1 MLASELF
8 SGLELVLLD
17 RDGVIN
23 EESDRFIRRPAEW
36 LPVEG
41 SIDAIVRIQA
51 FASIAVCTNQSGIG
65 RGLFTLETL
74 VAIHRRMHGLIA
86 NAGGAAVDV
95 YFCPH
100 LPDAHCDCR
109 KPSPGLL
116 LDAMRAFDIAPVATA
131 FVGDSRRDL
140 EAAEAAGCR
149 PVLVRTGNGARTIA
163 EGAETRWVFESLAE
177 FAEALANA
185 RPTH

>member
-1 MLASELF
+1 MPASELF

-23 EESDRFIRRPAEW
+23 EESEHFIRQPAEW
-36 LPVEG
+36 RPVEG
-41 SIDAIVRIQA
+41 AIEAIVRIQT
-51 FASIAVCTNQSGIG
+51 FAAIAVCTNQSGIG

-74 VAIHRRMHGLIA
+74 AAIHQRMHGLIA

-116 LDAMRAFDIAPVATA
+116 LDAMRAFDIAPDATA
-131 FVGDSRRDL
+131 FVG
-140 EAAEAAGCR
+140 R

-163 EGAETRWVFESLAE
+163 EGGRTRWVFDSLAE
-177 FAEALANA
+177 FAEALAIA
-185 RPTH
+185 RPTQ